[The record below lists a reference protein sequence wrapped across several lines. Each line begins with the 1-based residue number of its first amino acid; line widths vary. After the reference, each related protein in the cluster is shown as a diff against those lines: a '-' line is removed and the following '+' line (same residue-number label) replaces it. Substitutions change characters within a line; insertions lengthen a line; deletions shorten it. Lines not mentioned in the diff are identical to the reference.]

1 MWTDGLIMATV
12 IEIYRFSLMSIHAQI
27 SDEARAALAAQ
38 KRVSSISS
46 IVIAILSC
54 FLLGLILFVIAMTV
68 EVKSP
73 PQIVSYNPSVQETQ
87 DVQKPEVTNEVVKP
101 PSAPSMSMARVI
113 ASSSSSSIS
122 VPNPV
127 ADVSAPS
134 LDFSAGDDFGNGFD
148 GSGWGEGA
156 GAAAA
161 SFFGQKVE
169 AQRIA
174 YVIDYS
180 MSMRA
185 KGRDDL
191 MRDELKKAIK
201 ELPSSMDYQMIYFAG
216 PAWIAGEKHEVEERG
231 IGVITSEDGKE
242 YEYGGG
248 KKDITTRS
256 AIKRAKWVKASR
268 DNVSESLKHIKD
280 TPLIFGTA
288 WALPLEMALSM
299 DPAPDVIYFMTD
311 GVGGNTVKIAND
323 MSARA
328 NKLGT
333 KINTIAM
340 MEPAAAEALGML
352 AEKTGGAFT
361 IVEAGGKRKEVI
373 KAK

>member
-1 MWTDGLIMATV
+1 
-12 IEIYRFSLMSIHAQI
+12 MSIHAQI
-27 SDEARAALAAQ
+27 SEEAKVALVAQ

-68 EVKSP
+68 EVKNP
-73 PQIVSYNPSVQETQ
+73 PQIVSYNPSVEETQ
-87 DVQKPEVTNEVVKP
+87 TIEKPEVTNEVVKP

-113 ASSSSSSIS
+113 ASTSSSSIS

-127 ADVSAPS
+127 SDVSVPS
-134 LDFSAGDDFGNGFD
+134 LDFSAGDDFGEGFD
-148 GSGWGEGA
+148 GSGWGDGA

-180 MSMRA
+180 MSM
-185 KGRDDL
+185 KGR
-191 MRDELKKAIK
+191 RDELMRIELTKAIK

-216 PAWIAGEKHEVEERG
+216 PAWIAGEELKVNSRQAGE
-231 IGVITSEDGKE
+231 
-242 YEYGGG
+242 
-248 KKDITTRS
+248 ITTAKGRKYTYGARGSGDWTSRS
-256 AIKRAKWVKASR
+256 AIGRAEWIRADANNIKQSLSAVK
-268 DNVSESLKHIKD
+268 N

-288 WALPLEMALSM
+288 WNIPLTMALEMK
-299 DPAPDVIYFMTD
+299 PAPEVIYFMTD
-311 GVGGNTVKIAND
+311 GVGSDADKVAQTLGE
-323 MSARA
+323 RA
-328 NKLGT
+328 AKEGI

-340 MEPAAAEALGML
+340 MEPSAQDALSTL
-352 AEKTGGAFT
+352 AKLTGGGFT
-361 IVEAGGKRKEVI
+361 IVDKDGKRKQVI

>member
-1 MWTDGLIMATV
+1 
-12 IEIYRFSLMSIHAQI
+12 MSIHAQI
-27 SDEARAALAAQ
+27 SEEAKAALAAQ

-46 IVIAILSC
+46 VVIAILSC

-73 PQIVSYNPSVQETQ
+73 PQIVTYNPSVEETQ
-87 DVQKPEVTNEVVKP
+87 TIEKPEVTNEVVKP

-113 ASSSSSSIS
+113 ASNSASSIS

-134 LDFSAGDDFGNGFD
+134 LDFSAGDDFGEGFD

-180 MSMRA
+180 MSMKG
-185 KGRDDL
+185 KGRDAL
-191 MRDELKKAIK
+191 MREELTKAIK

-216 PAWIAGEKHEVEERG
+216 PAWVAGEKLEVKDRRA
-231 IGVITSEDGKE
+231 GVITSEGGRKYD
-242 YEYGGG
+242 YGPGE
-248 KKDITTRS
+248 DSWRS
-256 AIKRAKWVKASR
+256 RTAIKRAQWVKASS
-268 DNVSESLKHIKD
+268 DNISTSLKHVKN

-288 WALPLEMALSM
+288 WQIPLEMALAM
-299 DPAPDVIYFMTD
+299 EPAPDVIYFMTD
-311 GVGGNTVKIAND
+311 GVGGNVDKVAAD
-323 MSARA
+323 MSKKA
-328 NKLGT
+328 KELGT

-340 MEPAAAEALGML
+340 MEPSAQGALSVL
-352 AEKTGGAFT
+352 AENTGGAFT
-361 IVEAGGKRKEVI
+361 IVEADGKRKQVI